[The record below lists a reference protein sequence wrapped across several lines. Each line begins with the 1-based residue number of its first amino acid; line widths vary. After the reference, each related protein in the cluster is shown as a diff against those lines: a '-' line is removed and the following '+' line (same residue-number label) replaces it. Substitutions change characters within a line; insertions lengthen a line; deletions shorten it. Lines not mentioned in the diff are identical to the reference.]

1 MSRVFT
7 RERCIPWLC
16 ARVPLDD
23 EPQEVALSVDELC
36 ARIPGRAARGLR
48 LSGAIGLVAAAVV
61 LLTAPRPAR
70 AESSA
75 AGSSV
80 RSVVGYTLGGL
91 GLGALA
97 VSRRLHRTSPGLAV
111 LCAGRDADL
120 GPMRLAGLVT
130 TARARLSET
139 AWPKGHVWLI
149 SEGPLSAER
158 KAHAAALGVRCFV
171 AVNGRITEV

>member
-16 ARVPLDD
+16 ARVPVDD

-36 ARIPGRAARGLR
+36 ARIPRRAARGLR
-48 LSGAIGLVAAAVV
+48 WSGALGLVAAAVV
-61 LLTAPRPAR
+61 LLTAARPAR
-70 AESSA
+70 ADSSGA
-75 AGSSV
+75 RPSA
-80 RSVVGYTLGGL
+80 RSVAGYTLGGL

-97 VSRRLHRTSPGLAV
+97 ASRRLHRSSPGLAV

-120 GPMRLAGLVT
+120 DPGSLAALVK

-139 AWPKGHVWLI
+139 AWPEGHVWLI
-149 SEGPLSAER
+149 SERPLTADR
-158 KAHAAALGVRCFV
+158 RAHAAALQVRCFV

>member
-36 ARIPGRAARGLR
+36 ARIPRRAARGLR
-48 LSGAIGLVAAAVV
+48 LSGVLGLGAAALV

-70 AESSA
+70 AESA
-75 AGSSV
+75 AGGPAV
-80 RSVVGYTLGGL
+80 RSVAGYALGGL

-120 GPMRLAGLVT
+120 DPTRMAALVK

-158 KAHAAALGVRCFV
+158 KAQAAALEVRCFV